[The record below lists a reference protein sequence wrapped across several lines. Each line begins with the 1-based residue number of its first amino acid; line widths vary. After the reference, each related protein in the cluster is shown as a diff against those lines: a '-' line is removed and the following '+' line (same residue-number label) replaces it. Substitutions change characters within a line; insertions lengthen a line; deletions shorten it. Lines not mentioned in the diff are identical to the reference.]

1 MEDGEYMNA
10 KKVVKEML
18 FSLIEFPDY
27 TEGSCEDDWQSYS
40 VNSKEKETFCSE
52 KAEEILQGKIESL
65 DDIQEA
71 ANGFAE
77 ECFNEMQNIYDDA
90 IEDVFQK
97 RNK

>member
-1 MEDGEYMNA
+1 M
-10 KKVVKEML
+10 
-18 FSLIEFPDY
+18 IE
-27 TEGSCEDDWQSYS
+27 Q
-40 VNSKEKETFCSE
+40 
-52 KAEEILQGKIESL
+52 KIESL

-97 RNK
+97 RNR